1 MATEIQQ
8 TDLVVHI
15 LNVGFGDAI
24 LIELPTDL
32 QDRNMLGIV
41 DCNNGTKMYEY
52 ITKLKEV
59 RDFDGVAFIC
69 ATHPHLDHVRG
80 IEKLLRDDLTRPEEF
95 WDSGFRHKTKTYL
108 DILETIHEKGIRMRR
123 ISSGMEYYFGTLR
136 ITALGPSVALRNRY
150 ATYGIDMNNASIV
163 LRLENCKKDAVLVE
177 SVRYRDTEDPE
188 ILRKAGDSVVILGAD
203 AEFDSWSQITQEY
216 PHSERPSEHDPLVK
230 KVVNLLNCAVLKVS
244 HHGSMHSA
252 SLDVYERMTPT
263 WAILSSKQATSSV
276 THHGSRLTRS
286 LYPHPVTIETLRESG
301 SKVLSTDGFYES
313 FVADRPELPELPGT
327 VVVVVPPG
335 KKPAVIKLGDG
346 TADVPVPPGEI

>member
-1 MATEIQQ
+1 MATTIQQ

-24 LIELPTDL
+24 LVELPTDL
-32 QDRNMLGIV
+32 QGRNMLGIV
-41 DCNNGTKMYEY
+41 DCNNGSKMVDYL
-52 ITKLKEV
+52 TKLRGV

-80 IEKLLRDDLTRPEEF
+80 IEKLLKDDLTRPEEF

-108 DILETIHEKGIRMRR
+108 DILATIHEKGIKMRR
-123 ISSGMEYYFGTLR
+123 ISSGMEAYFGTLR

-163 LRLENCKKDAVLVE
+163 LRLENCEKDAVLVE
-177 SVRYRDTEDPE
+177 SVRYRDRDDPE
-188 ILRKAGDSVVILGAD
+188 ILRQAGDSVVILGAD
-203 AEFDSWSQITQEY
+203 AEYDSWSQVTQEY
-216 PHSERPSEHDPLVK
+216 PHVERTSKHDPLVK
-230 KVVNLLNCAVLKVS
+230 KAVNLLNCAVLKVS

-252 SLDVYERMTPT
+252 PLDVYERMSPT

-276 THHGSRLTRS
+276 THHGTTLTRP

-301 SKVLSTDGFYES
+301 SKVLSTDGYYES
-313 FVADRPELPELPGT
+313 EVGGGPKLSGS

-335 KKPAVIKLGDG
+335 KKPSVIKLSDDSA
-346 TADVPVPPGEI
+346 TVPDPPDEV